1 MRYVLDTTAFSAAMK
16 QDSEL
21 SSLMMRY
28 RPGDI
33 VTVPPVM
40 AEIAYGIQRLDSS
53 SRKYQILTSE
63 RDRLLS
69 IISILPWTSE
79 ASGHFG
85 KIKADLERKGEL
97 IDDFDISIAAIAL
110 AHDFGVI
117 TANLG
122 HFSRVKKL
130 NCRSWKESS

>member
-16 QDSEL
+16 QDPEL
-21 SSLMMRY
+21 FSLMARH

-40 AEIAYGIQRLDSS
+40 AEIAYGVHRLDSS
-53 SRKYQILTSE
+53 SRKYQVLTSE
-63 RDRLLS
+63 RDRLLF

-85 KIKADLERKGEL
+85 KIKADLERKGKR
-97 IDDFDISIAAIAL
+97 IDDFDIAIAAIAL
-110 AHDFGVI
+110 AHDCGVI

-130 NCRSWKESS
+130 NCRSWKE